1 MLSDRGAIVLRI
13 STNDF
18 DRPHH
23 DVVLLERSYFKR
35 KMKGDDPVEKDASQ
49 IAEKWH
55 EMITALIRTHDAA
68 ENSRNGTGSAAGS
81 SKPNCAAG
89 K

>member
-1 MLSDRGAIVLRI
+1 
-13 STNDF
+13 
-18 DRPHH
+18 
-23 DVVLLERSYFKR
+23 
-35 KMKGDDPVEKDASQ
+35 MKSDDPVEKDASQ

-55 EMITALIRTHDAA
+55 EMITALIRAHDAA
-68 ENSRNGTGSAAGS
+68 EHSRNGTGSAAGS